1 MPEPSHVGGVNLP
14 GLLSV
19 MLILVVAF
27 APVLFG
33 RRGPAPEQDD
43 GDADDGGGGPGGPPP
58 PSRPPG
64 PPSGGIPIP
73 LDDAQPARVRLR
85 THERLAER
93 RRVGGGHR
101 RRTREPERAPAV
113 VDRPTTRIGT

>member
-27 APVLFG
+27 APVLFS
-33 RRGPAPEQDD
+33 RRGPGPDQDD
-43 GDADDGGGGPGGPPP
+43 GESDDGGGPGGQKP

-64 PPSGGIPIP
+64 PSPGGIP
-73 LDDAQPARVRLR
+73 LDDARPARGRLR
-85 THERLAER
+85 APERLRGGR
-93 RRVGGGHR
+93 RRAGGAAG
-101 RRTREPERAPAV
+101 PAAAASGAAAAS
-113 VDRPTTRIGT
+113 PTTCPPS

>member
-27 APVLFG
+27 APVLFS
-33 RRGPAPEQDD
+33 RRGPEPDQDD
-43 GDADDGGGGPGGPPP
+43 DDSDDGGGPGGPKP

-64 PPSGGIPIP
+64 PSPGGIP
-73 LDDAQPARVRLR
+73 LDDARPARVRLR
-85 THERLAER
+85 AHERLVEGRRTGER
-93 RRVGGGHR
+93 RRS
-101 RRTREPERAPAV
+101 REPDHVPAV
-113 VDRPTTRIGT
+113 VDRPGPRV

>member
-1 MPEPSHVGGVNLP
+1 MGGVNLP

-33 RRGPAPEQDD
+33 RRGPASEQDD
-43 GDADDGGGGPGGPPP
+43 GESDDGGGPGGPKP

-64 PPSGGIPIP
+64 PSPGGIP
-73 LDDAQPARVRLR
+73 LDDARPARVRLR
-85 THERLAER
+85 AHERLVEGRRIGER
-93 RRVGGGHR
+93 RRS
-101 RRTREPERAPAV
+101 REPDRVHTV
-113 VDRPTTRIGT
+113 VDRPTRRS

>member
-1 MPEPSHVGGVNLP
+1 MPETSHFGGVNLP

-33 RRGPAPEQDD
+33 RRGPASEQDD
-43 GDADDGGGGPGGPPP
+43 GDTDDDGGGPGGPPP
-58 PSRPPG
+58 PSRPTG
-64 PPSGGIPIP
+64 PPSGGIP
-73 LDDAQPARVRLR
+73 LDDAQPARMRLR

-93 RRVGGGHR
+93 RRVGGGDR
-101 RRTREPERAPAV
+101 RRSREPERAPAV
-113 VDRPTTRIGT
+113 VDRQATRT

>member
-1 MPEPSHVGGVNLP
+1 MGGVNLP

-27 APVLFG
+27 APVLFD
-33 RRGPAPEQDD
+33 RRGSAPEQDD
-43 GDADDGGGGPGGPPP
+43 GDTDDGGGPGGPPP

-64 PPSGGIPIP
+64 PPSGGIP

-85 THERLAER
+85 THERLTER
-93 RRVGGGHR
+93 RRIGGGDR
-101 RRTREPERAPAV
+101 RRTREPERTPTV
-113 VDRPTTRIGT
+113 VDRQTTHT